1 MDLQE
6 LSDRQEITDLITRFT
21 LAIDTRSF
29 ADLRLVFTQDAVLDY
44 SSAGGPTGSSDVV
57 VPWLERALGGFDR
70 FQHVVGQIA
79 IDLQGDTAQATAYFT
94 SPRVVVIDPEGT
106 EKVREVGGYHHHD
119 LVRTP
124 AGWRSRGFVD
134 DRVWSRRN

>member
-6 LSDRQEITDLITRFT
+6 LSDRQEITDLITSVT
-21 LAIDTRSF
+21 LAIDTMSF
-29 ADLRLVFTQDAVLDY
+29 ADLRLLFTDDAMLDY
-44 SSAGGPTGSSDVV
+44 SSAGGPTGDCDVV

-79 IDLQGDTAQATAYFT
+79 IYLLGDSAQVTAYYT
-94 SPRVVVIDPEGT
+94 SPRVRLDPDGT

-119 LVRTP
+119 LIRTGD
-124 AGWRSRGFVD
+124 GWRSRTMVD
-134 DRVWSRRN
+134 DRVWSRNS